1 MRSDPLTEPLDLGN
15 ECLSIESR
23 EIFIHFQPSIR
34 ILYAR
39 RPFEAS

>member
-1 MRSDPLTEPLDLGN
+1 MRADPVTEPLDLGD
-15 ECLSIESR
+15 ECLSIEIR
-23 EIFIHFQPSIR
+23 QIFIHFQPSIR